1 MTKLNGTTELLPS
14 KSKVPIDREKEKLN
28 TVKKKRSFLIYKML
42 TESCI
47 DSLPSIHS

>member
-28 TVKKKRSFLIYKML
+28 SQEEKIFFHLQNV
-42 TESCI
+42 
-47 DSLPSIHS
+47 D